1 MNASPDVPGCFSWL
15 SVSLLYIKAENN
27 THKNRSLWNIERI
40 LIRWMLFRLPQR
52 PQNDKTILAITELL
66 DQLLKQILMVHPT
79 VIAVFYNDNEL
90 RHSCFW
96 PFPTSWN
103 SNFLF
108 IFQYFFFSSSVFFSV
123 ITKITVLIPRL
134 CLSPKDSW
142 CTSVEAA
149 WPEEH
154 LQGRKSFWT
163 LLEGNS
169 KRLLKWVH
177 VRPLCGK
184 GATLKGEIY
193 VQIFHTRHSAISSL
207 QAAAFPPQKKL
218 KNMLQHWPYL
228 SCSIIWV
235 FGVQVLR

>member
-1 MNASPDVPGCFSWL
+1 
-15 SVSLLYIKAENN
+15 
-27 THKNRSLWNIERI
+27 
-40 LIRWMLFRLPQR
+40 MLFRLPQR
-52 PQNDKTILAITELL
+52 PQNDKTILVITELL

-96 PFPTSWN
+96 PVPTSLN

-108 IFQYFFFSSSVFFSV
+108 FFQYFFFSSCFFFSE
-123 ITKITVLIPRL
+123 IIKKTTVLTPRL
-134 CLSPKDSW
+134 VQGAPCLSPKDSW
-142 CTSVEAA
+142 CNSVEAA
-149 WPEEH
+149 WPEEN
-154 LQGRKSFWT
+154 LQGRKFFWT

-193 VQIFHTRHSAISSL
+193 VQIFHTSHSAISSL
-207 QAAAFPPQKKL
+207 QAAAFPPKKL

-228 SCSIIWV
+228 SC
-235 FGVQVLR
+235 